1 MTTLG
6 LGGPGQGVQSQRAKP
21 SWGFYTG
28 RKSKPRWGR
37 RLKEGGNDC
46 NVSTQRQSDGEA
58 SPSPPLPPSSDL
70 CAQTKQLVRTLALTI
85 ASRGVGG
92 RQISERV
99 WDEGV
104 IEHKGPPCV
113 PPKTVQFFRGVNIM
127 WAEGIKGAI
136 WGCTEKRHLGNP
148 KPFPS
153 LSSSRHQPGLLRKA
167 GAAQNWPH
175 ARLPG
180 RWGGD
185 EKGAPGSG

>member
-37 RLKEGGNDC
+37 RLKECGNDR

-58 SPSPPLPPSSDL
+58 GPSPPLPPSSDL

-85 ASRGVGG
+85 ASQGGG
-92 RQISERV
+92 RISERV
-99 WDEGV
+99 GDEGV
-104 IEHKGPPCV
+104 IDHKGPPCI
-113 PPKTVQFFRGVNIM
+113 PPQKVQFFRGGNIM

-136 WGCTEKRHLGNP
+136 WGCTEERHLGNP
-148 KPFPS
+148 NPS
-153 LSSSRHQPGLLRKA
+153 LPS
-167 GAAQNWPH
+167 AQ
-175 ARLPG
+175 ASTSQ
-180 RWGGD
+180 
-185 EKGAPGSG
+185 AC

>member
-58 SPSPPLPPSSDL
+58 SRSPPLPPSSDL
-70 CAQTKQLVRTLALTI
+70 YAQTKQLVRTLALTI

-92 RQISERV
+92 GRRRISERV

-104 IEHKGPPCV
+104 IEHKGPPCI
-113 PPKTVQFFRGVNIM
+113 PPQKVQFFRGGNIM
-127 WAEGIKGAI
+127 WAEGHISKGQSGGAQRKGI
-136 WGCTEKRHLGNP
+136 LGTPN
-148 KPFPS
+148 PS
-153 LSSSRHQPGLLRKA
+153 LPSAQA
-167 GAAQNWPH
+167 GTSQAC
-175 ARLPG
+175 
-180 RWGGD
+180 
-185 EKGAPGSG
+185 